1 MMIYIQKRQNFIL
14 KKVRPGARQ
23 SGTVLAKWKGE
34 NVGGWTSL
42 AISLTQGGR
51 SVALVAP
58 ALTQQTHRA
67 STLTPLHVLA
77 GLDSKVNLQNFQNLN
92 IFHKIVLNLT
102 KDIFLFF

>member
-1 MMIYIQKRQNFIL
+1 MMKCTKMSYDIMMIQIQKRDTKYKL
-14 KKVRPGARQ
+14 KKVRPGVPQ
-23 SGTVLAKWKGE
+23 SGTVLARWKGE
-34 NVGGWTSL
+34 NVGSWACF

-77 GLDSKVNLQNFQNLN
+77 GLDSMV
-92 IFHKIVLNLT
+92 
-102 KDIFLFF
+102 D